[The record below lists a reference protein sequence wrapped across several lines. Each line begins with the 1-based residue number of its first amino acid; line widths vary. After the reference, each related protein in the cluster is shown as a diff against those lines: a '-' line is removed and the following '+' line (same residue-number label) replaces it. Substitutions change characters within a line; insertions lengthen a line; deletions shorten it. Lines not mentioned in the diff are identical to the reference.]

1 MVETTLAVRV
11 LLFGV
16 YRELAGQG
24 EIAIEL
30 PSGSSLAHLVSELRT
45 LPGLDRLPERPAM
58 ARNLRY
64 AGLGEVLET
73 GDEVALIPPV
83 AGG

>member
-1 MVETTLAVRV
+1 MAEPRLAVRV

-16 YRELAGQG
+16 YRELAGET
-24 EIAIEL
+24 EIEIEL
-30 PSGSSLAHLVSELRT
+30 PTGSSLAHLVSELRA
-45 LPGLDRLPERPAM
+45 LPGLDRLPERPAV

-64 AGLGEVLET
+64 SGLGEVLAA

>member
-1 MVETTLAVRV
+1 M

-16 YRELAGQG
+16 YREFAGQAELG
-24 EIAIEL
+24 LEL
-30 PSGSSLAHLVSELRT
+30 PAGSTLAHLVSELRSR
-45 LPGLDRLPERPAM
+45 PGFDRLPDRPAV
-58 ARNLRY
+58 ARNLTY
-64 AGLGEVLET
+64 ASLDELVEA

>member
-1 MVETTLAVRV
+1 MAETTLAVRV

-16 YRELAGQG
+16 YRELAG
-24 EIAIEL
+24 EAEMVIEL
-30 PSGSSLAHLVSELRT
+30 PSGSTLARLVSELRT
-45 LPGLDRLPERPAM
+45 LPGLGRLPERPAV

-64 AGLGEVLET
+64 AGLGEILAN